1 VADEAVA
8 VAQMTNTYTVDS
20 TGDLCWN
27 EHSPE
32 PSTGSSAAQ
41 RRFLSALVD
50 NDECWGKIAN
60 PMIWFGKAGLPTKR
74 EELRALLT

>member
-1 VADEAVA
+1 LERAFAG
-8 VAQMTNTYTVDS
+8 AQHRQ
-20 TGDLCWN
+20 L
-27 EHSPE
+27 
-32 PSTGSSAAQ
+32 SAAQ